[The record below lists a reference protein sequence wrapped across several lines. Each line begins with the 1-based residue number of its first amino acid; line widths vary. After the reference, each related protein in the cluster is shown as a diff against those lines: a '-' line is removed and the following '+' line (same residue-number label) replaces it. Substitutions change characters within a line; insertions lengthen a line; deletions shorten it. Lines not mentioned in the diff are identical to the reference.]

1 MPLDLSAVDRLVQ
14 EMAQQS
20 APPIAARPP
29 DESIGPLPYAAMI
42 GGHGV
47 DTASTFDGWRRGL
60 REANP
65 VIGNSPTRLLAA
77 KGAGAL
83 VTALAMRMLDKRGHD
98 KAAKWIGYGTGIG
111 MGALGARNF
120 ATGRK

>member
-14 EMAQQS
+14 ELARQNTAAPLAHSGDDIGS
-20 APPIAARPP
+20 APY
-29 DESIGPLPYAAMI
+29 LAM
-42 GGHGV
+42 GAGHGL
-47 DTASTFDGWRRGL
+47 DLASTLDAKRRGL

-65 VIGNSPTRLLAA
+65 LIGQGNARLLAA